1 MGCLC
6 AIQHSMPDISHCA
19 TVKMPLHGRDQCSA
33 LLMCSVFVDVYVIC
47 GPCVM
52 LYIGYFLCTENYVYK
67 IFYCVLSN

>member
-1 MGCLC
+1 
-6 AIQHSMPDISHCA
+6 MPDISHCA

-52 LYIGYFLCTENYVYK
+52 LYILVISFVPRTMY
-67 IFYCVLSN
+67 I